1 VKFAGSVNRSPV
13 VARLISGDRGE
24 RRHRWTVG
32 WMMRRV
38 MMLVLTALL
47 ATACTSASR
56 TASGQQGSVANLPPG
71 ASVKAVPHT
80 PGTAGT
86 PAPTHIAGKVK
97 PVLNTA
103 KAGLCALITREQVNQ
118 VMAVTLPAPQ
128 LVPVGT
134 FDECSTTQVL
144 PPGSRAEP
152 VHVAWAVPPVTNAS
166 VTFRQYTISLPGSDA
181 VSGVGGK
188 AYCRTVTSSASQLYV
203 LDGSRFLEVFADSCS
218 HAIALAGIAL
228 PRL

>member
-1 VKFAGSVNRSPV
+1 VT
-13 VARLISGDRGE
+13 L
-24 RRHRWTVG
+24 G

-38 MMLVLTALL
+38 ILLVLTALL
-47 ATACTSASR
+47 ATACTSASH
-56 TASGQQGSVANLPPG
+56 TASGLQTSVANLPPG

-86 PAPTHIAGKVK
+86 PAPTHITGHVK
-97 PVLNTA
+97 PVLNTG
-103 KAGLCALITREQVNQ
+103 KVKLCSLITREQVNQ
-118 VMAVTLPAPQ
+118 IMAVTLPTPV

-144 PPGSRAEP
+144 APGSPAEP
-152 VHVAWAVPPVTNAS
+152 IHVAWAIPSVKDAS
-166 VTFRQYTISLPGSDA
+166 LAFRQYTISLPRADA

-203 LDGSRFLEVFADSCS
+203 LDGTRFLEVFANSCT
-218 HAIALAGIAL
+218 HAIALANIAL